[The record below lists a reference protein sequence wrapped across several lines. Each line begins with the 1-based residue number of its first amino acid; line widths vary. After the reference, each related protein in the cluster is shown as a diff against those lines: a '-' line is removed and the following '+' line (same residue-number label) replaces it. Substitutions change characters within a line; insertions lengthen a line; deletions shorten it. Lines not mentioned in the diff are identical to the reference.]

1 MKIVNFQS
9 GLGNQIFFY
18 LMALY
23 LQQKFPKEKVY
34 GYYSKKFLKKHNGL
48 EIGNVFQVELPPANS
63 WSNFITFLIRISHR
77 WIKRIYSTDENYD
90 ESAIYFN
97 GYWQDERFFLDNI
110 KKLKFKV
117 DSQELTSSNKCLL
130 QKISETDSVSLH
142 IRRGDYLLPQFA
154 PIYGNIC
161 TNQYYQHAIDI
172 VLSHLPNAKFF
183 VFSDDQ
189 DWVKQNLKIPHVT
202 FVTGNKGKD
211 SFLDMYLMSKC
222 KAHIIANSTFSYWGA
237 MLSQE
242 TKGLTVYPQKWTQK
256 SPPPSIFPKEWIGI

>member
-110 KKLKFKV
+110 K
-117 DSQELTSSNKCLL
+117 N
-130 QKISETDSVSLH
+130 
-142 IRRGDYLLPQFA
+142 
-154 PIYGNIC
+154 
-161 TNQYYQHAIDI
+161 
-172 VLSHLPNAKFF
+172 
-183 VFSDDQ
+183 
-189 DWVKQNLKIPHVT
+189 
-202 FVTGNKGKD
+202 
-211 SFLDMYLMSKC
+211 
-222 KAHIIANSTFSYWGA
+222 
-237 MLSQE
+237 
-242 TKGLTVYPQKWTQK
+242 
-256 SPPPSIFPKEWIGI
+256 